1 MKGNNAKNIKKILRM
16 IRYINNLKEGTGLS
30 NAFSAIYLYRESKI
44 KTSWNVNVIIN
55 FAMFAA

>member
-1 MKGNNAKNIKKILRM
+1 MKGNHAKNINKILRM

-44 KTSWNVNVIIN
+44 KTS
-55 FAMFAA
+55 